1 MIVMSWG
8 RIKGL
13 REHHD
18 AMYKV
23 YCERICYFIRLLKYY
38 FPNFEPS
45 TWKTC
50 FDEDTKVWSGM
61 TWTQCVPFCGLC
73 AALCAIHILL
83 LVCFIF
89 GHYRKHIVPH
99 WKWIKNLIVTSA
111 PQYPLTGRCHL
122 VDVRS
127 GTQLTTS
134 TTLKK
139 SFFIIFYSQHVGE
152 VLVSLCVGCYKRHKY
167 F

>member
-1 MIVMSWG
+1 MGQLTTDFSLSSVFQSIASYRLLSSRLITMVCEALCWKFWNNGGFPHPGILYRWAGQTMIVMSWG

-23 YCERICYFIRLLKYY
+23 YCERSCYFICLLNYY

-99 WKWIKNLIVTSA
+99 WK
-111 PQYPLTGRCHL
+111 
-122 VDVRS
+122 
-127 GTQLTTS
+127 
-134 TTLKK
+134 
-139 SFFIIFYSQHVGE
+139 
-152 VLVSLCVGCYKRHKY
+152 
-167 F
+167 